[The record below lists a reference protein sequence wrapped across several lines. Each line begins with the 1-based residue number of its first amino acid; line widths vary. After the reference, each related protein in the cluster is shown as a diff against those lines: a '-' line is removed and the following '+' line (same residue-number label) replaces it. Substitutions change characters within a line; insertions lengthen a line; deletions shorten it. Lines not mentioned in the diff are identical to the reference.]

1 MLHEL
6 ETKIIDSYLNK
17 ELANIEKD
25 IALWMVNAAIK
36 LEVQK
41 DMSFDE
47 IHDGIINQIK
57 AHRTVDSLDG
67 VSSEGIEE
75 LIKGLLYEMEN
86 INEK

>member
-25 IALWMVNAAIK
+25 IALWMVNAAIE
-36 LEVQK
+36 LEFQK
-41 DMSFDE
+41 HISFDE
-47 IHDGIINQIK
+47 IYDGIINQVK
-57 AHRTVDSLDG
+57 AHRTTDSLEG
-67 VSSEGIEE
+67 VSNEGIEE
-75 LIKGLLYEMEN
+75 LIKGLLHEMEN

>member
-25 IALWMVNAAIK
+25 IALWMVSAAIK
-36 LEVQK
+36 LDFQSK
-41 DMSFDE
+41 ITFDE
-47 IHDGIINQIK
+47 IYEGIINQIK
-57 AHRTVDSLDG
+57 AHRTTDSLEG
-67 VSSEGIEE
+67 VSNEGIEE
-75 LIKGLLYEMEN
+75 LIKSLLHEMEN

>member
-25 IALWMVNAAIK
+25 IALWMVNAVIK
-36 LEVQK
+36 LDFKSE
-41 DMSFDE
+41 MTFDE
-47 IHDGIINQIK
+47 IYDGIINQVQG
-57 AHRTVDSLDG
+57 HRTSDSLEG
-67 VSSEGIEE
+67 VSNEGIEE
-75 LIKGLLYEMEN
+75 LIKSLLHAMEN